1 MNKKEILI
9 YKDEYIL
16 RSYSSYLTDLY
27 LPIIGIK
34 AHMLYLFL
42 LDYKEEKIKERNL
55 LKKLDL
61 NSEDYL
67 NALKI
72 LEGIDLIEYFVSKV
86 DENDVIIYLN
96 PVLPPSIFLER
107 KYMSELLRS
116 SINDDEEFNNIVKK
130 YQKNID
136 FSSYK
141 NESINFMEVFKVDV
155 KIDETLSLK
164 EEYIYSFKNKLKENR
179 EKDNDDT
186 FNFSFAIFLKE
197 VKKRASFNIKL
208 ITQKDEEKIERLAK
222 IYNVKEDVMA
232 DLVVR
237 FISLD
242 KLNQENKKTRIN
254 YDKIEESL
262 IKKSAINE
270 YSYLN
275 NENPNLL
282 TNTYRSLTNDK
293 NVRRSDLINYYIS
306 VSPIE
311 LLKDSMN
318 GKEPS
323 QMDKKIVGRL
333 ANEYNLNKEMI
344 NCIIHYALKR
354 DNNHLYINNIINY
367 LTPMIRN
374 NIKDVYEMMDYLYKE
389 KDVKDLENDIKKYA
403 SNNLRLNSLS
413 TKSDKELDKLTK
425 NSNNSTPYNIEK
437 ELTNNIKNNKEY
449 DDIDFNLGLNDNDF
463 DF

>member
-42 LDYKEEKIKERNL
+42 LDYKEERIKERNL

-116 SINDDEEFNNIVKK
+116 SINDDEEYNNILKK

-179 EKDNDDT
+179 EKDNDDV

-262 IKKSAINE
+262 IKRSAINE

-282 TNTYRSLTNDK
+282 TNTYRSLTSDK

-374 NIKDVYEMMDYLYKE
+374 NIKDVYEMMDYLYKD

-413 TKSDKELDKLTK
+413 TKSDKELDKVTK
-425 NSNNSTPYNIEK
+425 NSNSNTPYDIEK

>member
-42 LDYKEEKIKERNL
+42 LDYKEERIKERNL

-116 SINDDEEFNNIVKK
+116 SINDDEEFNNILKK

-262 IKKSAINE
+262 IKRSAINE

-293 NVRRSDLINYYIS
+293 KVRRSDLINYYIS

-425 NSNNSTPYNIEK
+425 NSNSTTPYNIEK

>member
-42 LDYKEEKIKERNL
+42 LDYKEERIKERNL

-116 SINDDEEFNNIVKK
+116 SINDDEEYNNILKK

-222 IYNVKEDVMA
+222 IYNVKEDVMS

-242 KLNQENKKTRIN
+242 KLNQENKKNRIN

-262 IKKSAINE
+262 IKRSAINE

-293 NVRRSDLINYYIS
+293 KVRRSDLINYYIS

-323 QMDKKIVGRL
+323 PMDKKIVGRV

-425 NSNNSTPYNIEK
+425 NINSSTPYNIEK

>member
-42 LDYKEEKIKERNL
+42 LDYKEERIKERNL

-116 SINDDEEFNNIVKK
+116 SINDDEEYNNILKK

-179 EKDNDDT
+179 EKDNDDV

-262 IKKSAINE
+262 IKRSAINE

-282 TNTYRSLTNDK
+282 TNTYRSLTSDK

-374 NIKDVYEMMDYLYKE
+374 NIKDVYEMMDYLYKD

-413 TKSDKELDKLTK
+413 TKSDKELDKVTK
-425 NSNNSTPYNIEK
+425 NSNSSTPYNIEK

-449 DDIDFNLGLNDNDF
+449 DDIDFNLGFNDNDF